1 MNYNSSNGGEKL
13 KKNKLL
19 IVFLLFLLTSCSLNE
34 LKVNTIT
41 TSSTNT
47 TIEESVYYTVTFLNY
62 DDSILGSISVKEGE
76 TANYTFLP
84 PKKPDGDEFSYQFI
98 GFDKDL
104 NNISSD
110 IFTHAEFKEI
120 PKVNWGEITWF

>member
-1 MNYNSSNGGEKL
+1 MNYNSNNGGVKL
-13 KKNKLL
+13 KKNKLIIL
-19 IVFLLFLLTSCSLNE
+19 SLLFLLTSCSLTN
-34 LKVNTIT
+34 LNVNNIT
-41 TSSTNT
+41 TTSNITF
-47 TIEESVYYTVTFLNY
+47 EEPKYYTVTFLNY

>member
-1 MNYNSSNGGEKL
+1 MNYNSSNGGVKL
-13 KKNKLL
+13 KKNKLIIL
-19 IVFLLFLLTSCSLNE
+19 SLLFLLTSCSLTN
-34 LKVNTIT
+34 LNVNNIT
-41 TSSTNT
+41 TTSNITF
-47 TIEESVYYTVTFLNY
+47 EEPKYYTVTFLNY

>member
-1 MNYNSSNGGEKL
+1 MDG
-13 KKNKLL
+13 
-19 IVFLLFLLTSCSLNE
+19 ICSLTN
-34 LKVNTIT
+34 LNVNNIT
-41 TSSTNT
+41 TTSNITF
-47 TIEESVYYTVTFLNY
+47 EEPKYYTVTFLNY

-76 TANYTFLP
+76 SANYTFLP

>member
-1 MNYNSSNGGEKL
+1 MNYNSNNGGVKL
-13 KKNKLL
+13 KKNKLIIL
-19 IVFLLFLLTSCSLNE
+19 SLLFLLTSCSLTN
-34 LKVNTIT
+34 LNVNNIT
-41 TSSTNT
+41 TTSNITF
-47 TIEESVYYTVTFLNY
+47 EEPKYYTVTFLNY

-76 TANYTFLP
+76 SANYTFLP